1 MKKTVRQY
9 HSAWIA
15 AAETGEITWET
26 ASMLMEAFDL
36 GVAETEG
43 VLRNG
48 DRLSRSVVEDAIQ
61 AKNDTFQYLE
71 NRGEAITF
79 PPTSLKNKER
89 CDEVNIEIS
98 QTVNFKAMNLH
109 TQLKTSGTK

>member
-1 MKKTVRQY
+1 MKNTVRQY

-15 AAETGEITWET
+15 AAEVGEITWET

-36 GVAETEG
+36 GVSETEE

-48 DRLSRSVVEDAIQ
+48 NHLSRSVSDEAMQ
-61 AKNDTFQYLE
+61 TKNDTFQHLE
-71 NRGEAITF
+71 NRGKTISF
-79 PPTSLKNKER
+79 PPTSLQNKER

-98 QTVNFKAMNLH
+98 QTVNFKARNLH
-109 TQLKTSGTK
+109 TQLKTSDTK

>member
-26 ASMLMEAFDL
+26 ASMLIEAFDL
-36 GVAETEG
+36 GIAETEEA
-43 VLRNG
+43 LRNG
-48 DRLSRSVVEDAIQ
+48 VRLSHSILDEAIQ
-61 AKNDTFQYLE
+61 AKNDTFQYIE
-71 NRGEAITF
+71 NRGEAVSF
-79 PPTSLKNKER
+79 PPTSNHNKER
-89 CDEVNIEIS
+89 CDEINIEIS

-109 TQLKTSGTK
+109 KQLKTSGTK